1 MSELKLVYKKISEV
15 FEYDK
20 NPRKNDP
27 GVEAVANSI
36 KEFGFKVPIIIDCNN
51 IIVAGHT
58 RIKAA
63 RLLGIEKIPCICADD
78 LSEQQIK
85 AFRLADNKVA
95 ELAEWDMNLLV
106 SELDDVTD
114 LDMEE
119 LGFVLNDD
127 YNIDDFFVEQD
138 EKEVAQRD
146 KTIKCPHCGEVI
158 KI

>member
-1 MSELKLVYKKISEV
+1 MSELKLVYKKVSDI

-27 GVEAVANSI
+27 AVNAVANSI

-51 IIVAGHT
+51 VIVAGHT

-63 RLLGIEKIPCICADD
+63 RLLGIEKIPCICAND
-78 LSEQQIK
+78 LTEQQIK

-95 ELAEWDMNLLV
+95 EFAEWDMDQLA
-106 SELDDVTD
+106 SELDDITD

-138 EKEVAQRD
+138 EKEVDQSE
-146 KTIKCPHCGEVI
+146 KTIKCPNCGEVI